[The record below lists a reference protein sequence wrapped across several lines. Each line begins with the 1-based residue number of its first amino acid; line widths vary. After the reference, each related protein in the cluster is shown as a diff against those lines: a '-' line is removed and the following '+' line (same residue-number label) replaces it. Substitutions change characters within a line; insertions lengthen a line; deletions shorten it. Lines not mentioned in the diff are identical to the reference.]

1 MVGELLK
8 YDFKIIGVYT
18 YDIKIPTF
26 KGEIE
31 EIIPFKTNDALKL
44 TMMKE
49 SDLNNLSTKTISKLQ
64 LASQLNKDLIVLY
77 DFSKGLNAKELRYF
91 NLFFK
96 KITKSYDKKVI
107 IVSRDVNYL
116 CSICDTIAVY
126 KNGITVISK
135 DWFDYRLYNY
145 MDMPNIIKFI
155 RLANHKNANLKNT
168 VDINELIKDIYR
180 RKNES

>member
-8 YDFKIIGVYT
+8 YNFKIMGVYT
-18 YDIKIPTF
+18 YDINIPIF

-49 SDLNNLSTKTISKLQ
+49 TDVTNLTTKNISKLQ

-96 KITKSYDKKVI
+96 KIVKSYNKKVI

-126 KNGITVISK
+126 KNGVTVISN

-155 RLANHKNANLKNT
+155 RLSNQKGANLQAT
-168 VDINELIKDIYR
+168 TDINELIKDIYR
-180 RKNES
+180 RKNEN

>member
-1 MVGELLK
+1 MVDELLK

-18 YDIKIPTF
+18 YDIQIPTF

-49 SDLNNLSTKTISKLQ
+49 TDVTNLTTKNISKLQ

-91 NLFFK
+91 NLFFR
-96 KITKSYDKKVI
+96 KITKSYRKKVI

-116 CSICDTIAVY
+116 SSICDTIAVY
-126 KNGITVISK
+126 KNGIQVICN
-135 DWFDYRLYNY
+135 DWYDNRLYDY

-155 RLANHKNANLKNT
+155 NLANRRGAHLSNT
-168 VDINELIKDIYR
+168 TDLNELIKDIYR
-180 RKNES
+180 SKNES